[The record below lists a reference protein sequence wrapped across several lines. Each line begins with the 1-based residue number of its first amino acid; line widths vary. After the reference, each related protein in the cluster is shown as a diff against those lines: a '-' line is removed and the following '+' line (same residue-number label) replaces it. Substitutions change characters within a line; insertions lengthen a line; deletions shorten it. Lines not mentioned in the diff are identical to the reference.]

1 MELSLALLT
10 YKAKTY
16 HIIHSR
22 VYPSSA
28 FGGGGELSNSSSI
41 GVAVYGYPVI
51 SLGVGF
57 HMPFISMVTMFEF
70 LV

>member
-16 HIIHSR
+16 HIIRSR

-41 GVAVYGYPVI
+41 GVAVYGYLSSCILRGWIPYALHINGYNV
-51 SLGVGF
+51 
-57 HMPFISMVTMFEF
+57 
-70 LV
+70 